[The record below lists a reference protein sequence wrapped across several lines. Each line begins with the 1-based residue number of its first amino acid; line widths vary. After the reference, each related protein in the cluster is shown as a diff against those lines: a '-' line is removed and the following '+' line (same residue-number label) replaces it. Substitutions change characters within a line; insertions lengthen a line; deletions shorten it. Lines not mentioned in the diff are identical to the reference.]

1 MPEKQAK
8 VTRAEWDV
16 LEALWAD
23 PPMSAR
29 EAHERLDDPGS
40 PQTTRTLL
48 DRLLAKGVVKRA
60 EKHGV
65 QVFSPARSRDA
76 VVRDEGKSFLSRF
89 FDGRPELCAAYFIEN
104 ENVPPEELKRLKKLL
119 DAKLL
124 ECGDPA
130 PLSLHQRKSGARSPH
145 SKGAPP

>member
-1 MPEKQAK
+1 MPEKPAK

-16 LEALWAD
+16 LEALWTH

-29 EAHERLDDPGS
+29 EAHERLPGRGS
-40 PQTTRTLL
+40 LQTTRTLI
-48 DRLLAKGVVKRA
+48 DRLHAKGIVRRA
-60 EKHGV
+60 EAHGV
-65 QVFSPARSRDA
+65 QVFSPARSRDE
-76 VVRDEGKSFLSRF
+76 VVREEGRSFLGRF

-104 ENVPPEELKRLKKLL
+104 EKVPPEELKRLKKLL

-130 PLSLHQRKSGARSPH
+130 PLSLHQRKSGAKSPH
-145 SKGAPP
+145 SKGDPS